1 MKSIAKI
8 ICCTIALAWMYS
20 ATAEEEAVDQT
31 STGEGQ
37 VAEGSPTVAADVPA
51 ADAGAAA
58 PAAAAADDAV
68 VPTPPAP
75 RITVTPYRDKVDRA
89 KVEKR
94 LEDRS
99 TRTKKRSA
107 EAEKDVAERAAKQQQ
122 SQPQ

>member
-31 STGEGQ
+31 STGERQ
-37 VAEGSPTVAADVPA
+37 VAEGSPAVAADVSA

-58 PAAAAADDAV
+58 PAAAPDDAV

-75 RITVTPYRDKVDRA
+75 RITVTPYLDKVDRT

-99 TRTKKRSA
+99 TRTKKRTA